1 MCSCRLLIEPKKRRA
16 NNMIAALTKRHM
28 QVFFRDKGAVFFSLL
43 SPLIIFLLFF
53 LFLGASQLTSLKES
67 LPHIDEDKLSL
78 FLNSW
83 VYAGIVMTT
92 TITTGLAALGVFVAD
107 RESGRFTD
115 FAVSP
120 VPRWKVV
127 MSYLLATASIAAII
141 TTIVYIAAQIYLIM
155 QGASVPTLE
164 ALIQTVGR
172 YLLIVFSFAAL
183 SSLMITFIK
192 SNAAF
197 TSLSVIVGTGIGFM
211 AGIYVPLG
219 IMSTSVANVLNA
231 LPFAQSAVLLRE
243 PFVAV
248 PLERVGEG
256 QPAQVVEQLTET
268 YGLQAVIDGHVL
280 SSSTIAILL
289 AAIGIV
295 ALTLATVQI
304 SRKLK

>member
-1 MCSCRLLIEPKKRRA
+1 
-16 NNMIAALTKRHM
+16 M

-92 TITTGLAALGVFVAD
+92 TITTGLAALSVFVAD

>member
-1 MCSCRLLIEPKKRRA
+1 
-16 NNMIAALTKRHM
+16 MIAALTKRHM

-53 LFLGASQLTSLKES
+53 LFLGASQLTTLKES

-92 TITTGLAALGVFVAD
+92 AVTTGLAALGVFVAD

-155 QGASVPTLE
+155 QGAPVPTLE

-183 SSLMITFIK
+183 SSLMVTFIK

-197 TSLSVIVGTGIGFM
+197 TSLSVIIGTGIGFM

-219 IMSTSVANVLNA
+219 IMSTSAANLLNA

-289 AAIGIV
+289 AAIGIL

>member
-1 MCSCRLLIEPKKRRA
+1 MV
-16 NNMIAALTKRHM
+16 AALTKRHM
-28 QVFFRDKGAVFFSLL
+28 QVFFRNKGAVFFSLL

-127 MSYLLATASIAAII
+127 MSYLLATASIAVII
-141 TTIVYIAAQIYLIM
+141 TTIVYAAAQMYLVM
-155 QGASVPTLE
+155 QGAPVLTLE
-164 ALIQTVGR
+164 ALIQTIGR
-172 YLLIVFSFAAL
+172 YLLIAFSFAAL
-183 SSLMITFIK
+183 SSLVITFIK

-219 IMSTSVANVLNA
+219 IMSASVANVLNA

-280 SSSTIAILL
+280 SSSTIAVLL
-289 AAIGIV
+289 AVIGIV
-295 ALTLATVQI
+295 ALALATVRI

>member
-1 MCSCRLLIEPKKRRA
+1 
-16 NNMIAALTKRHM
+16 M

-53 LFLGASQLTSLKES
+53 LFLGASQLASLKES
-67 LPHIDEDKLSL
+67 LPQIDESKLSI

-92 TITTGLAALGVFVAD
+92 TITTGLAALGVFVTD

-115 FAVSP
+115 FSVSP

-127 MSYLLATASIAAII
+127 VSYLLATVSIATII
-141 TTIVYIAAQIYLIM
+141 TTIVYIVAQVHLTM
-155 QGASVPTLE
+155 QGAPLPTFE
-164 ALIQTVGR
+164 TVIQIIGL
-172 YLLIVFSFAAL
+172 YLLIAFSFAAL
-183 SSLMITFIK
+183 SSLVITFIK

-219 IMSTSVANVLNA
+219 IMSTEIANALNA
-231 LPFAQSAVLLRE
+231 LPFAQAAALLRE

-248 PLERVGEG
+248 PLERIGEG
-256 QPAQVVEQLTET
+256 QPASVVEKLTET
-268 YGLQAVIDGHVL
+268 YGLQVVIDGHVL
-280 SSSTIAILL
+280 ATSTIVLTLSI
-289 AAIGIV
+289 IGIV
-295 ALTLATVQI
+295 ALLLATMQI

>member
-1 MCSCRLLIEPKKRRA
+1 
-16 NNMIAALTKRHM
+16 M

-53 LFLGASQLTSLKES
+53 LFLGASQLTSLKDS
-67 LPHIDEDKLSL
+67 LPHVDDDKLSL

-120 VPRWKVV
+120 VPRWKIVT
-127 MSYLLATASIAAII
+127 SYLLATASIATII
-141 TTIVYIAAQIYLIM
+141 TTIVYIAAQIHLIV
-155 QGASVPTLE
+155 QGAPVPTPEL
-164 ALIQTVGR
+164 AMQTVGK
-172 YLLIVFSFAAL
+172 YLLTAFSFTAL
-183 SSLMITFIK
+183 SSLVVTFIK

-197 TSLSVIVGTGIGFM
+197 TSLNVIVGTGIGFLG
-211 AGIYVPLG
+211 GIYVPLG
-219 IMSTSVANVLNA
+219 IMSVSVANVLNA
-231 LPFAQSAVLLRE
+231 LPFAQAAVLLRE

-248 PLERVGEG
+248 PLERIGEG
-256 QPAQVVEQLTET
+256 QPAQVVERLTET
-268 YGLQAVIDGHVL
+268 YGLQAIIDCHVL
-280 SSSTIAILL
+280 SSSTIAVLL
-289 AAIGIV
+289 AIIGIV

>member
-1 MCSCRLLIEPKKRRA
+1 
-16 NNMIAALTKRHM
+16 MIAALTKRHM

-53 LFLGASQLTSLKES
+53 LFLGASQLTSLKDS
-67 LPHIDEDKLSL
+67 LPHVDDDKLSL

-120 VPRWKVV
+120 VPRWKIVT
-127 MSYLLATASIAAII
+127 SYLLATASIATII
-141 TTIVYIAAQIYLIM
+141 TTIVYIAAQIHLIV
-155 QGASVPTLE
+155 QGAPVPTPEL
-164 ALIQTVGR
+164 AMQTVGK
-172 YLLIVFSFAAL
+172 YLLTAFSFTAL
-183 SSLMITFIK
+183 SSLVVTFIK

-197 TSLSVIVGTGIGFM
+197 TSLNVIVGTGIGFLG
-211 AGIYVPLG
+211 GIYVPLG
-219 IMSTSVANVLNA
+219 IMSVSVANVLNA
-231 LPFAQSAVLLRE
+231 LPFAQAAVLLRE

-248 PLERVGEG
+248 PLERIGEG
-256 QPAQVVEQLTET
+256 QPAQVVERLTET
-268 YGLQAVIDGHVL
+268 YGLQAIIDGHVL
-280 SSSTIAILL
+280 SSSTIAVLL
-289 AAIGIV
+289 AIIGIV

>member
-1 MCSCRLLIEPKKRRA
+1 
-16 NNMIAALTKRHM
+16 MIAALTKRHM

-92 TITTGLAALGVFVAD
+92 TITTGLAALSVFVAD

>member
-1 MCSCRLLIEPKKRRA
+1 
-16 NNMIAALTKRHM
+16 MIAALTKRHM

-289 AAIGIV
+289 TAIGIV

>member
-1 MCSCRLLIEPKKRRA
+1 
-16 NNMIAALTKRHM
+16 MIAALTKRHM
-28 QVFFRDKGAVFFSLL
+28 RVFFRDKGAVFFSLL

-67 LPHIDEDKLSL
+67 LPHVDEDKLVL

-127 MSYLLATASIAAII
+127 MSYLLATASIATII
-141 TTIVYIAAQIYLIM
+141 TTIIYIAAQIYLIM
-155 QGASVPTLE
+155 QGAPVPTLE
-164 ALIQTVGR
+164 ALAQTVGR
-172 YLLIVFSFAAL
+172 YLLIAFSFAAL
-183 SSLMITFIK
+183 SSLVITFIK

-219 IMSTSVANVLNA
+219 IMAASVANVLNA
-231 LPFAQSAVLLRE
+231 LPFAQAAVLLRE

-256 QPAQVVEQLTET
+256 QPAQVVEQLAET
-268 YGLQAVIDGHVL
+268 YGLQAIVDGHVL
-280 SSSTIAILL
+280 SSSTIAVLL

>member
-1 MCSCRLLIEPKKRRA
+1 
-16 NNMIAALTKRHM
+16 M

-53 LFLGASQLTSLKES
+53 LFLGASQLASLKES
-67 LPHIDEDKLSL
+67 LPQIDESKLSI

-92 TITTGLAALGVFVAD
+92 TITTGLAALGVFVTD

-115 FAVSP
+115 FSVSP
-120 VPRWKVV
+120 VPRWKIVT
-127 MSYLLATASIAAII
+127 SYLLATASIATII
-141 TTIVYIAAQIYLIM
+141 TTIVYIAAQVHLIV
-155 QGASVPTLE
+155 QGAPVPTLE
-164 ALIQTVGR
+164 LAMQTVGR
-172 YLLIVFSFAAL
+172 YLLTAFSFAAL
-183 SSLMITFIK
+183 SSLVITFIK

-219 IMSTSVANVLNA
+219 IMSASVANVLNA
-231 LPFAQSAVLLRE
+231 LPFAQAAVLLRE

-248 PLERVGEG
+248 PLERIGEG
-256 QPAQVVEQLTET
+256 QPASVVEKLTET
-268 YGLQAVIDGHVL
+268 YGLQVVIDGHVL
-280 SSSTIAILL
+280 ATSTIVLTLSI
-289 AAIGIV
+289 IGIV
-295 ALTLATVQI
+295 ALLLATMQI

>member
-1 MCSCRLLIEPKKRRA
+1 
-16 NNMIAALTKRHM
+16 M

-289 AAIGIV
+289 TAIGIV

>member
-1 MCSCRLLIEPKKRRA
+1 
-16 NNMIAALTKRHM
+16 MIAALTKRHM

-43 SPLIIFLLFF
+43 SPLILFLLFF

-231 LPFAQSAVLLRE
+231 LPFAQSAVLLRG

>member
-1 MCSCRLLIEPKKRRA
+1 
-16 NNMIAALTKRHM
+16 M

-53 LFLGASQLTSLKES
+53 LFLGASQLTNLKES

-92 TITTGLAALGVFVAD
+92 TITTGLAALSVFVAD

>member
-1 MCSCRLLIEPKKRRA
+1 MR
-16 NNMIAALTKRHM
+16 
-28 QVFFRDKGAVFFSLL
+28 VFFRDKGAVFFSLL

-67 LPHIDEDKLSL
+67 LPHVDEDKLSL

-107 RESGRFTD
+107 RESRRFTD

-120 VPRWKVV
+120 VPRWKIVT
-127 MSYLLATASIAAII
+127 SYLLATASIATII
-141 TTIVYIAAQIYLIM
+141 TTIVYIAAQIHLIV
-155 QGASVPTLE
+155 QGAPVPTFE
-164 ALIQTVGR
+164 VLIQTVGR
-172 YLLIVFSFAAL
+172 YLLIAFSFAAL
-183 SSLMITFIK
+183 SSLVITFIK

-197 TSLSVIVGTGIGFM
+197 TSLNVIVGTGIGFLG
-211 AGIYVPLG
+211 GIYVPLG
-219 IMSTSVANVLNA
+219 IMSVSVANVLNA
-231 LPFAQSAVLLRE
+231 LPFAQAAVLLRE

-248 PLERVGEG
+248 PLERIGEG
-256 QPAQVVEQLTET
+256 QPAQVVEQLAET
-268 YGLQAVIDGHVL
+268 YGLQAIIDGHVL
-280 SSSTIAILL
+280 SSSTIAVLL
-289 AAIGIV
+289 AIIGIV

>member
-1 MCSCRLLIEPKKRRA
+1 
-16 NNMIAALTKRHM
+16 MIAALTKRHM

>member
-1 MCSCRLLIEPKKRRA
+1 
-16 NNMIAALTKRHM
+16 MIAALTKRHM

-120 VPRWKVV
+120 VPRWKIVT
-127 MSYLLATASIAAII
+127 SYLLATASIATII
-141 TTIVYIAAQIYLIM
+141 TTIVYIAARVHLIV
-155 QGASVPTLE
+155 QGAPVPTLE
-164 ALIQTVGR
+164 LAMQTVGR
-172 YLLIVFSFAAL
+172 YLLTAFSFAAL
-183 SSLMITFIK
+183 SSLVITFIK

-197 TSLSVIVGTGIGFM
+197 TSLSVIIGTGIGFLG
-211 AGIYVPLG
+211 GIYVPLG
-219 IMSTSVANVLNA
+219 IMSASVANVLNA
-231 LPFAQSAVLLRE
+231 LPFAQAAVLLRE

-248 PLERVGEG
+248 PLERIGEG

-268 YGLQAVIDGHVL
+268 YGLQTIINDHIL
-280 SSSTIAILL
+280 SSSTIAALL
-289 AAIGIV
+289 AIIGIV

>member
-1 MCSCRLLIEPKKRRA
+1 
-16 NNMIAALTKRHM
+16 M

-53 LFLGASQLTSLKES
+53 LFLDASQLASLKES
-67 LPHIDEDKLSL
+67 LPQIDESKLSI

-115 FAVSP
+115 FSVSP

-127 MSYLLATASIAAII
+127 VSYLLATVSIATII
-141 TTIVYIAAQIYLIM
+141 TTIVYIVAQVHLTM
-155 QGASVPTLE
+155 QGAPLPTFE
-164 ALIQTVGR
+164 TVIQIIGL
-172 YLLIVFSFAAL
+172 YLLIAFSFAAL
-183 SSLMITFIK
+183 SSLVITFIK

-219 IMSTSVANVLNA
+219 IMSTEIANALNA
-231 LPFAQSAVLLRE
+231 LPFAQAAALLRE

-248 PLERVGEG
+248 PLERIGEG
-256 QPAQVVEQLTET
+256 QPASVVEKLTET
-268 YGLQAVIDGHVL
+268 YGLQVVIDGHVL
-280 SSSTIAILL
+280 ATSTIVLTLSI
-289 AAIGIV
+289 IGIV
-295 ALTLATVQI
+295 ALLLATMQI

>member
-1 MCSCRLLIEPKKRRA
+1 
-16 NNMIAALTKRHM
+16 M

-53 LFLGASQLTSLKES
+53 LFLGASQLTSIKDS
-67 LPHIDEDKLSL
+67 LPHVDDDKLSL

-107 RESGRFTD
+107 RESRRFTD

-120 VPRWKVV
+120 VPRWKIVT
-127 MSYLLATASIAAII
+127 SYLLATASIATII
-141 TTIVYIAAQIYLIM
+141 TTIVYIAAQIHLIV
-155 QGASVPTLE
+155 QGAPVPTPEL
-164 ALIQTVGR
+164 AMQTVGK
-172 YLLIVFSFAAL
+172 YLLTAFSFTAL
-183 SSLMITFIK
+183 SSLVVTFIK

-197 TSLSVIVGTGIGFM
+197 TSLNVIVGTGIGFLG
-211 AGIYVPLG
+211 GIYVPLG
-219 IMSTSVANVLNA
+219 IMSVSVANVLNA
-231 LPFAQSAVLLRE
+231 LPFAQAAVLLRE

-248 PLERVGEG
+248 PLERIGEG
-256 QPAQVVEQLTET
+256 QPAQVVERLTET
-268 YGLQAVIDGHVL
+268 YGLQAIIDGHVL
-280 SSSTIAILL
+280 SSSTIAVLL
-289 AAIGIV
+289 AIIGIV

>member
-1 MCSCRLLIEPKKRRA
+1 
-16 NNMIAALTKRHM
+16 MIVALTKRHM
-28 QVFFRDKGAVFFSLL
+28 RVFFRDKGAVFFSLL
-43 SPLIIFLLFF
+43 SPLIIFLLFL

-67 LPHIDEDKLSL
+67 LPHVDEDKLSL

-120 VPRWKVV
+120 VPRWKIVT
-127 MSYLLATASIAAII
+127 SYLLATASIATII
-141 TTIVYIAAQIYLIM
+141 TTIVYIASQVHLIV
-155 QGASVPTLE
+155 QGAPVPTLE
-164 ALIQTVGR
+164 LAMQTVGR
-172 YLLIVFSFAAL
+172 YLLTAFSFAAL
-183 SSLMITFIK
+183 SSLVITFIK

-197 TSLSVIVGTGIGFM
+197 TSLSVIIGTGIGFLG
-211 AGIYVPLG
+211 GIYVPLG
-219 IMSTSVANVLNA
+219 IMSASVANVLNA
-231 LPFAQSAVLLRE
+231 LPFAQAAVLLRE

-248 PLERVGEG
+248 PLERIGEG

-268 YGLQAVIDGHVL
+268 YGLQTIINDHIL
-280 SSSTIAILL
+280 SSSTIAALL
-289 AAIGIV
+289 AIIGIV

>member
-1 MCSCRLLIEPKKRRA
+1 
-16 NNMIAALTKRHM
+16 MIAALTKRHM

-53 LFLGASQLTSLKES
+53 LFLGASQLTSLKDS
-67 LPHIDEDKLSL
+67 LPHVDDDKLSL

-107 RESGRFTD
+107 RESRRFTD

-120 VPRWKVV
+120 VPRWKIVT
-127 MSYLLATASIAAII
+127 SYLLATASIATII
-141 TTIVYIAAQIYLIM
+141 TTIVYIAAQIHLIV
-155 QGASVPTLE
+155 QGAPVPTPEL
-164 ALIQTVGR
+164 AMQTVGK
-172 YLLIVFSFAAL
+172 YLLTAFSFTAL
-183 SSLMITFIK
+183 SSLVVTFIK

-197 TSLSVIVGTGIGFM
+197 TSLNVIVGTGIGFLG
-211 AGIYVPLG
+211 GIYVPLG
-219 IMSTSVANVLNA
+219 IMSVSVANVLNA
-231 LPFAQSAVLLRE
+231 LPFAQAAVLLRE

-248 PLERVGEG
+248 PLERIGEG
-256 QPAQVVEQLTET
+256 QPAQVVERLTET
-268 YGLQAVIDGHVL
+268 YGLQAIIDGHVL
-280 SSSTIAILL
+280 SSSTIAVLL
-289 AAIGIV
+289 AIIGIV

>member
-1 MCSCRLLIEPKKRRA
+1 
-16 NNMIAALTKRHM
+16 MIAALTKRHM

-53 LFLGASQLTSLKES
+53 LFLGASQLTSLKDS
-67 LPHIDEDKLSL
+67 LPHVDDDKLSL

-107 RESGRFTD
+107 RESRRFTD

-120 VPRWKVV
+120 VPRWKIVT
-127 MSYLLATASIAAII
+127 SYLLATASIATII
-141 TTIVYIAAQIYLIM
+141 TTIVYLAAQIYLIT
-155 QGASVPTLE
+155 QGAPVPTPEL
-164 ALIQTVGR
+164 AMQTVGK
-172 YLLIVFSFAAL
+172 YLLTAFSFTAL
-183 SSLMITFIK
+183 SSLVVTFIK

-197 TSLSVIVGTGIGFM
+197 TSLNVIVGTGIGFLG
-211 AGIYVPLG
+211 GIYVPLG
-219 IMSTSVANVLNA
+219 IMSVSVANVLNA
-231 LPFAQSAVLLRE
+231 LPFAQAAVLLRE

-248 PLERVGEG
+248 PLERIGEG
-256 QPAQVVEQLTET
+256 QPAQVVERLTET
-268 YGLQAVIDGHVL
+268 YGLQAIIDGHVL
-280 SSSTIAILL
+280 SSSTIAVLL
-289 AAIGIV
+289 AIIGIV

>member
-1 MCSCRLLIEPKKRRA
+1 
-16 NNMIAALTKRHM
+16 M

>member
-1 MCSCRLLIEPKKRRA
+1 
-16 NNMIAALTKRHM
+16 M

-53 LFLGASQLTSLKES
+53 LFLGASQLTSLKDS
-67 LPHIDEDKLSL
+67 LPHVDDDKLSL

-107 RESGRFTD
+107 RESRRFTD

-120 VPRWKVV
+120 VPRWKIVT
-127 MSYLLATASIAAII
+127 SYLLATASIATII
-141 TTIVYIAAQIYLIM
+141 TTIVYIAAQIHLIV
-155 QGASVPTLE
+155 QGAPVPTPEL
-164 ALIQTVGR
+164 AMQTVGK
-172 YLLIVFSFAAL
+172 YLLTAFSFTAL
-183 SSLMITFIK
+183 SSLVVTFIK

-197 TSLSVIVGTGIGFM
+197 TSLNVIVGTGIGFLG
-211 AGIYVPLG
+211 GIYVPLG
-219 IMSTSVANVLNA
+219 IMSVSVANVLNA
-231 LPFAQSAVLLRE
+231 LPFAQAAVLLRE

-248 PLERVGEG
+248 PLERIGEG

-268 YGLQAVIDGHVL
+268 YGLQTIINDHIL
-280 SSSTIAILL
+280 SSSTIAALL
-289 AAIGIV
+289 AIIGIV

>member
-1 MCSCRLLIEPKKRRA
+1 
-16 NNMIAALTKRHM
+16 MIAALTKRHM
-28 QVFFRDKGAVFFSLL
+28 RVFFRDKGAVFFSLL

-67 LPHIDEDKLSL
+67 LPHVDEDKLSL

-141 TTIVYIAAQIYLIM
+141 TTIVYLAAQIYLIT
-155 QGASVPTLE
+155 QGAPVPTFE
-164 ALIQTVGR
+164 VLIQTVGR
-172 YLLIVFSFAAL
+172 YLLIAFSFAAL
-183 SSLMITFIK
+183 SSLVITFIK

-219 IMSTSVANVLNA
+219 IMSASVANVLNA
-231 LPFAQSAVLLRE
+231 LPFAQAAVLLRE
-243 PFVAV
+243 PFVTV

-256 QPAQVVEQLTET
+256 QPAQVVEQLAET
-268 YGLQAVIDGHVL
+268 YGLQAIIDGHVL
-280 SSSTIAILL
+280 SSSTIAVLL

>member
-1 MCSCRLLIEPKKRRA
+1 
-16 NNMIAALTKRHM
+16 MIAALTKRHM

-141 TTIVYIAAQIYLIM
+141 TTIVYITAQIYLIM
-155 QGASVPTLE
+155 QGASVPTPE

-172 YLLIVFSFAAL
+172 YLLIAFSFAAL
-183 SSLMITFIK
+183 SSLVITFIK

-280 SSSTIAILL
+280 SSSTIAIVL

>member
-1 MCSCRLLIEPKKRRA
+1 
-16 NNMIAALTKRHM
+16 M

-280 SSSTIAILL
+280 SSSTSAILL

>member
-1 MCSCRLLIEPKKRRA
+1 
-16 NNMIAALTKRHM
+16 MIAALTKRHM

-53 LFLGASQLTSLKES
+53 LFLGASQLTNLKES

-92 TITTGLAALGVFVAD
+92 TITTGLAALSVFVAD

>member
-1 MCSCRLLIEPKKRRA
+1 
-16 NNMIAALTKRHM
+16 M

-53 LFLGASQLTSLKES
+53 LFLGASQLASLKES
-67 LPHIDEDKLSL
+67 LPQIDESKLSI

-115 FAVSP
+115 FSVSP

-127 MSYLLATASIAAII
+127 VSYLLATVSIATII
-141 TTIVYIAAQIYLIM
+141 TTIVYIVAQVHLTM
-155 QGASVPTLE
+155 QGAPLPTFE
-164 ALIQTVGR
+164 TVIQIIGL
-172 YLLIVFSFAAL
+172 YLLIAFSFAAL
-183 SSLMITFIK
+183 SSLVITFIK

-219 IMSTSVANVLNA
+219 IMSTEIANALNA
-231 LPFAQSAVLLRE
+231 LPFAQAAALLRE

-248 PLERVGEG
+248 PLERIGEG
-256 QPAQVVEQLTET
+256 QPASVVEKLTET
-268 YGLQAVIDGHVL
+268 YGLQVVIDGHVL
-280 SSSTIAILL
+280 ATSTIVLTLSI
-289 AAIGIV
+289 IGIV
-295 ALTLATVQI
+295 ALLLATMQI